1 MGTINR
7 NSVCKENPPV
17 DTSVWLLQGLSQG
30 PSCKY
35 TAVNTPCCA
44 HALGLVLNCSC
55 AQRRSSSAKDE
66 SPNSNASIKRV
77 KKGAG

>member
-1 MGTINR
+1 MGMINR

-17 DTSVWLLQGLSQG
+17 DTSVWLLQGLSKV
-30 PSCKY
+30 P
-35 TAVNTPCCA
+35 AVNTPCCA